1 MTDDPTKRLAELRDE
16 RARLI
21 EEREKARAEATSDLI
36 AGKKP
41 ANTAAAL
48 AERISIV
55 DDAIERLSADA
66 SDAAD
71 AASRKANLRRAQ
83 LALDAT
89 SDRRKLAASVDK
101 ALADLAAA
109 WPAYRDSVRNAVGQ
123 TSAAGGDT
131 GPIERVL
138 SNNRASEALV
148 KALIAAGG
156 SELSRAIGVDTP
168 IKARHSIS
176 LTDAEVRV
184 AESLTRELL
193 RLKAQSPQRHLAAQ
207 AAKELEALK

>member
-1 MTDDPTKRLAELRDE
+1 MAKDPQDRIQELCDE
-16 RARLI
+16 RQRLEGELLIART
-21 EEREKARAEATSDLI
+21 EATDDLI
-36 AGKKP
+36 AGRKP

-55 DDAIERLSADA
+55 DDAIERLTADA

-71 AASRKANLRRAQ
+71 AAFRKAKLRRAQ

-89 SDRRKLAASVDK
+89 SDRRKLAEAVDK

-138 SNNRASEALV
+138 SNNRVSEALV

-156 SELSRAIGVDTP
+156 GELSRAFGVDTP
-168 IKARHSIS
+168 IKQRHSIS
-176 LTDAEVRV
+176 LTDAEGRV

-193 RLKAQSPQRHLAAQ
+193 RLKSTSPQKHLAAEAQ
-207 AAKELEALK
+207 RQLEELR

>member
-1 MTDDPTKRLAELRDE
+1 MADPKDRLVELRAE
-16 RARLI
+16 RARLVD
-21 EEREKARAEATSDLI
+21 EREKARAEATSDLI
-36 AGKKP
+36 AGNKP

-48 AERISIV
+48 AERIAIV
-55 DDAIERLSADA
+55 DDAIERLTADV
-66 SDAAD
+66 SDAAE
-71 AASRKANLRRAQ
+71 ATSRKANLRRAQ

-89 SDRRKLAASVDK
+89 SDRRKLAEAVDR
-101 ALADLAAA
+101 ALTDLAAA

-123 TSAAGGDT
+123 TSAAGGDV

-148 KALIAAGG
+148 KALVAAGG

-168 IKARHSIS
+168 IKQRHSIS
-176 LTDAEVRV
+176 LSDAESRV

>member
-16 RARLI
+16 RRRL
-21 EEREKARAEATSDLI
+21 EGELLTARAEATDDLI

-83 LALDAT
+83 LALDAA
-89 SDRRKLAASVDK
+89 SDRRKLAAAVDK
-101 ALADLAAA
+101 ALNDLALA

-138 SNNRASEALV
+138 SNNRSSEALV

-156 SELSRAIGVDTP
+156 SELSRAVGVDTP

-176 LTDAEVRV
+176 LTDAEGRV

-207 AAKELEALK
+207 AAKELEALR

>member
-1 MTDDPTKRLAELRDE
+1 MADPKDRLVELRTE
-16 RARLI
+16 RARLVD
-21 EEREKARAEATSDLI
+21 EREKARAEATDDLI

-55 DDAIERLSADA
+55 EDAIERLSADA

-71 AASRKANLRRAQ
+71 AAARKANLRRAQ

-89 SDRRKLAASVDK
+89 SNRRELAAAVDR
-101 ALADLAAA
+101 ALTDLALA

-138 SNNRASEALV
+138 SNNRVSEALV

-176 LTDAEVRV
+176 LTDAEGRV

>member
-66 SDAAD
+66 PD

-89 SDRRKLAASVDK
+89 SDRRKLAAAVDK

-148 KALIAAGG
+148 KAMIAAGG

-176 LTDAEVRV
+176 LTDAEGRV
-184 AESLTRELL
+184 AESLNRELL

-207 AAKELEALK
+207 AAKELEALR